1 MNLEI
6 MKMMPNE
13 NAIQFFRGIRNK
25 FNEKWPFTGKGST
38 NHVRTMVSGTMCK
51 YLKDLVADRPLN
63 SQKGR
68 EIEIREN
75 KVLKVIIK
83 EFGA

>member
-13 NAIQFFRGIRNK
+13 NAILFFRGIRNK

-38 NHVRTMVSGTMCK
+38 NRIRPLVSGTICK
-51 YLKDLVADRPLN
+51 YLNDLATDGPLN
-63 SQKGR
+63 SD
-68 EIEIREN
+68 
-75 KVLKVIIK
+75 
-83 EFGA
+83 

>member
-38 NHVRTMVSGTMCK
+38 NRVRPLVSGTMCE
-51 YLKDLVADRPLN
+51 
-63 SQKGR
+63 KGPCR
-68 EIEIREN
+68 GPSVELSKRARNRN
-75 KVLKVIIK
+75 KRKQGFKSDYKGIWRII
-83 EFGA
+83 